1 MRNAV
6 KVTHTARMKRKDK
19 RSYARVIFNRK
30 AKLILHGRIYEEQP
44 VKNLS
49 LIGMFIAGSFDTE
62 VNDICDVELREIGRH
77 TCLTLN
83 FTAKIVRVE
92 KDGLGLEFKNMQP
105 DSYMFLQTM
114 ILYATQ
120 DPLSVAEEF
129 LEDFLPNQGV
139 SY

>member
-1 MRNAV
+1 
-6 KVTHTARMKRKDK
+6 MKSKDK
-19 RSYARVIFNRK
+19 RSYARVLFNRK
-30 AKLILHGRIYEEQP
+30 AGLILHGRTYEEQE

-49 LIGMFIAGSFDTE
+49 LIGMFIAGSFDAE
-62 VNDICDVELREIGRH
+62 VNDVCTVELRETGLH
-77 TCLTLN
+77 TCLTLS

-92 KDGLGLEFKNMQP
+92 KDGLGLEFQNMQP

-129 LEDFLPNQGV
+129 LEDFPSNQGV
-139 SY
+139 SC